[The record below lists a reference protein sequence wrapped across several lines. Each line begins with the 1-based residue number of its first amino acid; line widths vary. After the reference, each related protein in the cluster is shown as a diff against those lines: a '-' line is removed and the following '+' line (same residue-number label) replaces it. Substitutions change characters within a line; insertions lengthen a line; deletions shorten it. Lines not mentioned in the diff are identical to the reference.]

1 MEDRQKYI
9 RNFSI
14 IAHIDHGKSTL
25 ADRLIEMTG
34 VLSKREMESQILD
47 NMEIEKERGIT
58 IKSQSV
64 RMKYKAKDGQEYT
77 FNLIDTPG
85 HVDFNYEVSRSLAAC
100 DGAILVV
107 DASQGVE
114 AQTLANVYLAIDN
127 NLEIL
132 PVINKIDLPN
142 ARPEEVKQEI
152 EDIIGIP
159 AQDAPCVSAKSG
171 LNMEEVLERIVTDL
185 PAPKG
190 NENEKTK
197 CLIFDSYYDNYKGAV
212 AYVRVMNGKV
222 KVGDEITVTYQNMK
236 ITEKIIG
243 LVNTPDYV
251 YFVKDDTEIF
261 PTHKN
266 YGFIYL
272 SINELPQ
279 WMPQI
284 FNQIIVD
291 VDNIDKTQETKA
303 DLENNIKSAIAVTD
317 RESSVSYKGYNSEIE
332 EGTTYSGVFTFL
344 FLFIAVLSVTT
355 TMNRFVKKQRT
366 QIGTLKALGFKN
378 RKIINHYVGYGF
390 IISLAASLVGLLA
403 GRFIL
408 GGFFLNMEMS
418 YFEVPVYNTVLIP
431 VVYILA
437 IAVVVLITL
446 VTYLSCRSI
455 LKESAVN
462 ALRLEIPKVKNTKFD
477 LTTKGI
483 FKKASISTRW
493 NLRDVGRNKGRS
505 LMAIVGIIGCTMLM
519 LCAFGMMDTMKSYL
533 SWEFDKISNFEYK
546 LSLSNNYTNE
556 QFTSIIEKYGNQTS
570 ESFGIEIKNGDKK
583 ETNTLT
589 VNDAPDKLKYTNHS
603 KEYIDLKDDGIY
615 ITEKLSEKYDLKVG
629 DEITWH
635 IFGDDNW
642 YTCKITGL
650 NRDPQNQQLNMT
662 RKYFESLG
670 FTYRADVLYT
680 DDDLSNTKT
689 IDGVDTIQSIANLK
703 QGMES
708 MLETVQMMIVLL
720 IVVSAIL
727 GFVIIYNL
735 GILSFTEKQY
745 QFATLKVLGFKDKQ
759 IKNIFVKQNLW
770 LTVVGIVFGLPFG
783 FLMLDYIFKSALGD
797 NYDFNAYIS
806 LVSYLYATLG
816 SLGVSVVVNKVLSRK
831 VKSIDMVSSLKG
843 NE

>member
-1 MEDRQKYI
+1 MKKLSKKRLRDIRQNKMQFFNIFIMVFLGVFVFAGIHAYMDGMEKSADKYYENNNFQDI
-9 RNFSI
+9 WLSGENFSNEDLEKVKNTENVKD
-14 IAHIDHGKSTL
+14 AE
-25 ADRLIEMTG
+25 RL
-34 VLSKREMESQILD
+34 L
-47 NMEIEKERGIT
+47 T
-58 IKSQSV
+58 IKTELEN
-64 RMKYKAKDGQEYT
+64 KDGVTLETNFIETNNISKMY
-77 FNLIDTPG
+77 
-85 HVDFNYEVSRSLAAC
+85 
-100 DGAILVV
+100 VV
-107 DASQGVE
+107 EGEEFSKDKKGVW
-114 AQTLANVYLAIDN
+114 
-127 NLEIL
+127 
-132 PVINKIDLPN
+132 
-142 ARPEEVKQEI
+142 
-152 EDIIGIP
+152 
-159 AQDAPCVSAKSG
+159 
-171 LNMEEVLERIVTDL
+171 
-185 PAPKG
+185 
-190 NENEKTK
+190 
-197 CLIFDSYYDNYKGAV
+197 FDSYLAKNLDL
-212 AYVRVMNGKV
+212 

-291 VDNIDKTQETKA
+291 VDNIDKTQKTKA

-455 LKESAVN
+455 LKESAVD

-505 LMAIVGIIGCTMLM
+505 LMAIVGITGCTMLM

-603 KEYIDLKDDGIY
+603 KEYMDLKDDGIY

-642 YTCKITGL
+642 YTCKIAGL

-680 DDDLSNTKT
+680 DDDLSDTKT

-770 LTVVGIVFGLPFG
+770 LTVVGIVFGLPLG

-806 LVSYLYATLG
+806 LISYLYATLG
-816 SLGVSVVVNKVLSRK
+816 SLVVSVVVNKVLSRK

>member
-1 MEDRQKYI
+1 MKRLSKKRLRDIKQNKMQFFNIFIMVFLGVFVFAGIHAYMDGMEKSANKYYKDNNFQDI
-9 RNFSI
+9 WLSGENFSTE
-14 IAHIDHGKSTL
+14 DL
-25 ADRLIEMTG
+25 
-34 VLSKREMESQILD
+34 
-47 NMEIEKERGIT
+47 EKVKNTENVKDAERMLT
-58 IKSQSV
+58 IKTELEN
-64 RMKYKAKDGQEYT
+64 KDGVT
-77 FNLIDTPG
+77 LDTN
-85 HVDFNYEVSRSLAAC
+85 FIESNNISKMY
-100 DGAILVV
+100 VV
-107 DASQGVE
+107 DGEEFSKDKKGVW
-114 AQTLANVYLAIDN
+114 
-127 NLEIL
+127 
-132 PVINKIDLPN
+132 
-142 ARPEEVKQEI
+142 
-152 EDIIGIP
+152 
-159 AQDAPCVSAKSG
+159 
-171 LNMEEVLERIVTDL
+171 
-185 PAPKG
+185 
-190 NENEKTK
+190 
-197 CLIFDSYYDNYKGAV
+197 FDSYLAKNLDL
-212 AYVRVMNGKV
+212 

-236 ITEKIIG
+236 ITEKIAG
-243 LVNTPDYV
+243 LVNTPDHV

-266 YGFIYL
+266 YGYMYL

-279 WMPQI
+279 GMPQI

-291 VDNIDKTQETKA
+291 VDNTDKTQETKA
-303 DLENNIKSAIAVTD
+303 NLENNIKSAISVTD

-390 IISLAASLVGLLA
+390 IISLVASVVGLLS
-403 GRFIL
+403 GKYGL
-408 GGFFLNMEMS
+408 GTFFLNMEMS

-437 IAVVVLITL
+437 IAVVALITL

-455 LKESAVN
+455 LKESAVE
-462 ALRLEIPKVKNTKFD
+462 ALRIEIPKVKSTKFD

-546 LSLSNNYTNE
+546 LSLSNNNTDD
-556 QFTSIIEKYGNQTS
+556 QFTNITEKYGNETS
-570 ESFGIEIKNGDKK
+570 ESFGIEIKNVDKK

-589 VNDAPDKLKYTNHS
+589 VNDAPNKLKYTNHN
-603 KEYIDLKDDGIY
+603 KEYMDLKDDGIY
-615 ITEKLSEKYDLKVG
+615 ITEKLSEKYGLKVG

-642 YTCKITGL
+642 YTCKIAGL

-662 RKYFESLG
+662 RKYYESLG
-670 FTYRADVLYT
+670 LTYKADTVYT
-680 DDDLSNTKT
+680 DENLINTKT
-689 IDGVDTIQSIANLK
+689 IDGVDTIQSIATLK

-708 MLETVQMMIVLL
+708 MLETTETMVVLL

-770 LTVVGIVFGLPFG
+770 LTVAGIVIGLPLG
-783 FLMLDYIFKSALGD
+783 FWMLDYIFKSALGE
-797 NYDFNAYIS
+797 NYDFNAYIKP
-806 LVSYLYATLG
+806 VSYLYAVVG
-816 SLGVSVVVNKVLSRK
+816 SLVVSIIVNKVLSRK
-831 VKSIDMVSSLKG
+831 VKRIDMVTSLKG

>member
-1 MEDRQKYI
+1 MKRLSKKRLRDIKQNKMQFFNIFIMVFLGVFVFAGIHAYMDGMEKSADKYYKDNNFQDI
-9 RNFSI
+9 WLSGENFSNDDLEKVKNTENVKD
-14 IAHIDHGKSTL
+14 AE
-25 ADRLIEMTG
+25 R
-34 VLSKREMESQILD
+34 IL
-47 NMEIEKERGIT
+47 T
-58 IKSQSV
+58 IKTELENKNDV
-64 RMKYKAKDGQEYT
+64 T
-77 FNLIDTPG
+77 LDTN
-85 HVDFNYEVSRSLAAC
+85 FIESNNISKMY
-100 DGAILVV
+100 VV
-107 DASQGVE
+107 DGEEFSKDKKGVW
-114 AQTLANVYLAIDN
+114 
-127 NLEIL
+127 
-132 PVINKIDLPN
+132 
-142 ARPEEVKQEI
+142 
-152 EDIIGIP
+152 
-159 AQDAPCVSAKSG
+159 
-171 LNMEEVLERIVTDL
+171 
-185 PAPKG
+185 
-190 NENEKTK
+190 
-197 CLIFDSYYDNYKGAV
+197 FDSYLAKNLDL
-212 AYVRVMNGKV
+212 
-222 KVGDEITVTYQNMK
+222 KVGDEITFTYQNMK
-236 ITEKIIG
+236 MTEKILG
-243 LVNTPDYV
+243 LVNTPDHV

-266 YGFIYL
+266 YGYMYL

-279 WMPQI
+279 GMAQI

-291 VDNIDKTQETKA
+291 VDNTDKTQETKA
-303 DLENNIKSAIAVTD
+303 NLENNIKSAIAVTD

-390 IISLAASLVGLLA
+390 IISLVASVVGLLV
-403 GRFIL
+403 GKYGL
-408 GGFFLNMEMS
+408 GTFFLNMEMS

-437 IAVVVLITL
+437 IAVVALITL

-455 LKESAVN
+455 LKESAVE
-462 ALRLEIPKVKNTKFD
+462 ALRLEVPKVKSTKFD

-505 LMAIVGIIGCTMLM
+505 LMAIVGITGCTMLM

-546 LSLSNNYTNE
+546 LSLSNNYTDD
-556 QFTSIIEKYGNQTS
+556 QFTNITEKYGNETS
-570 ESFGIEIKNGDKK
+570 ESFGIEIKNVDKK

-589 VNDAPDKLKYTNHS
+589 VNDAPNKLKYTNHN
-603 KEYIDLKDDGIY
+603 KEYMDLKDDGIY
-615 ITEKLSEKYDLKVG
+615 ITEKLSEKYGLKVG

-642 YTCKITGL
+642 YTCKIAGL

-662 RKYFESLG
+662 RKYYESLG
-670 FTYRADVLYT
+670 LTYKADTVYT
-680 DDDLSNTKT
+680 DENLINTKT
-689 IDGVDTIQSIANLK
+689 IDGVDTIQSIATLK

-708 MLETVQMMIVLL
+708 MLETTETMVVLL

-770 LTVVGIVFGLPFG
+770 LTVAGIVIGLPLG
-783 FLMLDYIFKSALGD
+783 FWMLDYIFKSALGE
-797 NYDFNAYIS
+797 NYDFNAYIN
-806 LVSYLYATLG
+806 LVSYLYATVG
-816 SLGVSVVVNKVLSRK
+816 SLVVSVVVNKVLSRK
-831 VKSIDMVSSLKG
+831 VKKIDMVSSLKG

>member
-1 MEDRQKYI
+1 MKKLNKKRLRDIRQNKMQFFNIFIMVFLGVFVFAGIHAYMDGMDKSADKYYKDNNFQDI
-9 RNFSI
+9 WLSGENFSNEDLEKVKNTENVKDAERLLTI
-14 IAHIDHGKSTL
+14 NTELENKEDVTL
-25 ADRLIEMTG
+25 ETNFIETNNISKMYVVEGEEFSKDKKG
-34 VLSKREMESQILD
+34 VW
-47 NMEIEKERGIT
+47 
-58 IKSQSV
+58 
-64 RMKYKAKDGQEYT
+64 
-77 FNLIDTPG
+77 
-85 HVDFNYEVSRSLAAC
+85 
-100 DGAILVV
+100 
-107 DASQGVE
+107 
-114 AQTLANVYLAIDN
+114 
-127 NLEIL
+127 
-132 PVINKIDLPN
+132 
-142 ARPEEVKQEI
+142 
-152 EDIIGIP
+152 
-159 AQDAPCVSAKSG
+159 
-171 LNMEEVLERIVTDL
+171 
-185 PAPKG
+185 
-190 NENEKTK
+190 
-197 CLIFDSYYDNYKGAV
+197 FDSYLAKNLDL
-212 AYVRVMNGKV
+212 

-236 ITEKIIG
+236 ITEKILG
-243 LVNTPDYV
+243 LVNTPDHV

-266 YGFIYL
+266 YGFMYL
-272 SINELPQ
+272 SINELPEG
-279 WMPQI
+279 MPQI
-284 FNQIIVD
+284 FNQVIID
-291 VDNIDKTQETKA
+291 IDNTDKLQETKA
-303 DLENNIKSAIAVTD
+303 DLENSIKSAIAVTD
-317 RESSVSYKGYNSEIE
+317 REASTSYQGYNSEIE
-332 EGTTYSGVFTFL
+332 EGTTYSSVFTFL

-390 IISLAASLVGLLA
+390 IVSLVASIVGLLV
-403 GRFIL
+403 GRYAL
-408 GGFFLNMEMS
+408 GTFFLNMEMS
-418 YFEVPVYNTVLIP
+418 YFEIPVYNTVLIP

-455 LKESAVN
+455 LKESAVE

-493 NLRDVGRNKGRS
+493 NFRDVGRNKGRS
-505 LMAIVGIIGCTMLM
+505 IMAIVGITGCTMLM

-546 LSLSNNYTNE
+546 LSLSNNYTDE
-556 QFTSIIEKYGNQTS
+556 QFDNITQKYGKETS
-570 ESFGIEIKNGDKK
+570 KTFGIEIKNKDKK

-589 VNDAPDKLKYTNHS
+589 VNDAPNKLKYTNHN
-603 KEYIDLKDDGIY
+603 KEYMDLKDDGIY
-615 ITEKLSEKYDLKVG
+615 ITEKLSEKYGLQVG

-642 YTCKITGL
+642 YTCKIIGL
-650 NRDPQNQQLNMT
+650 NRDPQNQQLNMS

-670 FTYRADVLYT
+670 LTYRADVVYT
-680 DDDLSNTKT
+680 DEDLSNTKT
-689 IDGVDTIQSIANLK
+689 IDGVDTIQSLTTLK

-708 MLETVQMMIVLL
+708 MLETVQTMIVLL

-770 LTVVGIVFGLPFG
+770 LTIVGIILGLPLG
-783 FLMLDYIFKSALGD
+783 FCMLDYIFKSALGD
-797 NYDFNAYIS
+797 NYDFNAYIKPT
-806 LVSYLYATLG
+806 SYLYAVVG
-816 SLGVSVVVNKVLSRK
+816 SLIVSIIVNKVLSRK
-831 VKSIDMVSSLKG
+831 VKKIDMVTSLKG

>member
-1 MEDRQKYI
+1 MKKLSKKRLRDIRQNKMQFFNIFIMVFLGVFVFAGIHAYMDGMEKSADNYYKNNNFQDI
-9 RNFSI
+9 WLLGENFSNE
-14 IAHIDHGKSTL
+14 DL
-25 ADRLIEMTG
+25 
-34 VLSKREMESQILD
+34 
-47 NMEIEKERGIT
+47 EKVKNTKNVKDAERMLTIT
-58 IKSQSV
+58 TELEN
-64 RMKYKAKDGQEYT
+64 KDGVT
-77 FNLIDTPG
+77 LDTN
-85 HVDFNYEVSRSLAAC
+85 FIESNNISKMY
-100 DGAILVV
+100 VV
-107 DASQGVE
+107 DGEEFSKDKKGVW
-114 AQTLANVYLAIDN
+114 
-127 NLEIL
+127 
-132 PVINKIDLPN
+132 
-142 ARPEEVKQEI
+142 
-152 EDIIGIP
+152 
-159 AQDAPCVSAKSG
+159 
-171 LNMEEVLERIVTDL
+171 
-185 PAPKG
+185 
-190 NENEKTK
+190 
-197 CLIFDSYYDNYKGAV
+197 FDSYLAKNLDL
-212 AYVRVMNGKV
+212 

-236 ITEKIIG
+236 ITEKIAG
-243 LVNTPDYV
+243 LVNTPDHV

-266 YGFIYL
+266 YGYMYL

-279 WMPQI
+279 GMPQI

-291 VDNIDKTQETKA
+291 VDNTDKTQETKA
-303 DLENNIKSAIAVTD
+303 NLENNIKSAISVTD

-390 IISLAASLVGLLA
+390 IISLVASVVGLLS
-403 GRFIL
+403 GKYGL
-408 GGFFLNMEMS
+408 GTFFLNMEMS

-437 IAVVVLITL
+437 IAVVALITL

-455 LKESAVN
+455 LKESAVE
-462 ALRLEIPKVKNTKFD
+462 ALRIEIPKVKSTKFD

-505 LMAIVGIIGCTMLM
+505 LLAIVGITGCTMLM

-546 LSLSNNYTNE
+546 LSLSNNYTDD
-556 QFTSIIEKYGNQTS
+556 QFINITEKYGNETS
-570 ESFGIEIKNGDKK
+570 ESFGIEIKNVDKK

-589 VNDAPDKLKYTNHS
+589 ANDAPNKLKYTNHN
-603 KEYIDLKDDGIY
+603 KEYMDLKDDGIY
-615 ITEKLSEKYDLKVG
+615 ITEKLSEKYGLKVG

-642 YTCKITGL
+642 YTCKIAGL

-662 RKYFESLG
+662 RKYYESLG
-670 FTYRADVLYT
+670 LTYKADTVYT
-680 DDDLSNTKT
+680 DENLINTKT
-689 IDGVDTIQSIANLK
+689 IDGVDTIQSIATLK

-708 MLETVQMMIVLL
+708 MLETTETMVVLL

-770 LTVVGIVFGLPFG
+770 LTVVGIIFGLPLG

-797 NYDFNAYIS
+797 NYDFPACIN
-806 LVSYLYATLG
+806 LVSYLYATVG
-816 SLGVSVVVNKVLSRK
+816 SLVVSVVVNKVLSRK
-831 VKSIDMVSSLKG
+831 VKKIDMVSSLKG

>member
-1 MEDRQKYI
+1 MKKLSKKRLRDIRQNKMQFFNIFIMVFLGVFVFAGIHAYMDGMDKSADKYYKDNNFQDI
-9 RNFSI
+9 WLSGENFSNEDLEKVKNTENVKDAERLLTI
-14 IAHIDHGKSTL
+14 NTELENKEDVTL
-25 ADRLIEMTG
+25 ETNFIESNNISKMYVVEGEEFSKDKKG
-34 VLSKREMESQILD
+34 VW
-47 NMEIEKERGIT
+47 
-58 IKSQSV
+58 
-64 RMKYKAKDGQEYT
+64 
-77 FNLIDTPG
+77 
-85 HVDFNYEVSRSLAAC
+85 
-100 DGAILVV
+100 
-107 DASQGVE
+107 
-114 AQTLANVYLAIDN
+114 
-127 NLEIL
+127 
-132 PVINKIDLPN
+132 
-142 ARPEEVKQEI
+142 
-152 EDIIGIP
+152 
-159 AQDAPCVSAKSG
+159 
-171 LNMEEVLERIVTDL
+171 
-185 PAPKG
+185 
-190 NENEKTK
+190 
-197 CLIFDSYYDNYKGAV
+197 FDSYLAKNLDL
-212 AYVRVMNGKV
+212 

-236 ITEKIIG
+236 ITEKILG
-243 LVNTPDYV
+243 LVNTPDHV

-266 YGFIYL
+266 YGFMYL
-272 SINELPQ
+272 SINELPEG
-279 WMPQI
+279 MPQI
-284 FNQIIVD
+284 FNQVIID
-291 VDNIDKTQETKA
+291 IDNTDKLQETKA

-317 RESSVSYKGYNSEIE
+317 RKASASYQGYNSEIE
-332 EGTTYSGVFTFL
+332 EGTTYSSVFTFL

-390 IISLAASLVGLLA
+390 IISLVASIVGLLV
-403 GRFIL
+403 GRYAL
-408 GGFFLNMEMS
+408 GTFFLNMEMS
-418 YFEVPVYNTVLIP
+418 YFEIPVYNTVLIP

-455 LKESAVN
+455 LKESAAE

-505 LMAIVGIIGCTMLM
+505 IMAIVGITGCTMLM

-546 LSLSNNYTNE
+546 LSLSNNYTDE
-556 QFTSIIEKYGNQTS
+556 QFDNITQKYGKETSQT
-570 ESFGIEIKNGDKK
+570 FGIEIKNNDKK

-589 VNDAPDKLKYTNHS
+589 VNDAPNKLKYTNHN
-603 KEYIDLKDDGIY
+603 KEYMDLKDNGIY
-615 ITEKLSEKYDLKVG
+615 ITEKLSEKYGLQVG

-642 YTCKITGL
+642 YTCKIVGL
-650 NRDPQNQQLNMT
+650 NRDPQNQQLNMS

-670 FTYRADVLYT
+670 LTYRADVVYT
-680 DDDLSNTKT
+680 DEDLSNTKT
-689 IDGVDTIQSIANLK
+689 IDGVDTIQSLTTLK

-708 MLETVQMMIVLL
+708 MLETVQTMIVLL

-770 LTVVGIVFGLPFG
+770 LTIVGIILGLPLG
-783 FLMLDYIFKSALGD
+783 FWMLDYIFKSALGD
-797 NYDFNAYIS
+797 NYDFNAYIKPT
-806 LVSYLYATLG
+806 SYLYAVVG
-816 SLGVSVVVNKVLSRK
+816 SLIVSIIVNKVLSRK
-831 VKSIDMVSSLKG
+831 VKKIDMVTSLKG

>member
-1 MEDRQKYI
+1 MKKLSKKRLRDIKQNKMQFFNIFIMVFLGVFVFAGIHAYMDGMEESADKYYKDNNFQDI
-9 RNFSI
+9 WLSGENFSNDDLEKVKNTENVKD
-14 IAHIDHGKSTL
+14 AE
-25 ADRLIEMTG
+25 R
-34 VLSKREMESQILD
+34 IL
-47 NMEIEKERGIT
+47 T
-58 IKSQSV
+58 IKTELENKNDV
-64 RMKYKAKDGQEYT
+64 T
-77 FNLIDTPG
+77 LDTN
-85 HVDFNYEVSRSLAAC
+85 FIESNNISKMY
-100 DGAILVV
+100 VV
-107 DASQGVE
+107 DGEEFSKDKRGVW
-114 AQTLANVYLAIDN
+114 
-127 NLEIL
+127 
-132 PVINKIDLPN
+132 
-142 ARPEEVKQEI
+142 
-152 EDIIGIP
+152 
-159 AQDAPCVSAKSG
+159 
-171 LNMEEVLERIVTDL
+171 
-185 PAPKG
+185 
-190 NENEKTK
+190 
-197 CLIFDSYYDNYKGAV
+197 FDSYLAKNLDL
-212 AYVRVMNGKV
+212 
-222 KVGDEITVTYQNMK
+222 KVGDEITFTYQNMK
-236 ITEKIIG
+236 MTEKILG
-243 LVNTPDYV
+243 LVNTPDHV

-266 YGFIYL
+266 YGYMYL

-279 WMPQI
+279 GMPQI

-291 VDNIDKTQETKA
+291 VNKTDKTQETKA
-303 DLENNIKSAIAVTD
+303 NLENNIKSAIAVTD
-317 RESSVSYKGYNSEIE
+317 RESSVSYKGYNSEID

-390 IISLAASLVGLLA
+390 IISLVASVVGLLV
-403 GRFIL
+403 GKYGL
-408 GGFFLNMEMS
+408 GTFFLNMEMS

-437 IAVVVLITL
+437 ISVVALITL

-455 LKESAVN
+455 LKESAVE
-462 ALRLEIPKVKNTKFD
+462 ALRLEVPKVKSTKFD

-505 LMAIVGIIGCTMLM
+505 LMAIVGITGCTMLM

-546 LSLSNNYTNE
+546 LSLSNNYTDD
-556 QFTSIIEKYGNQTS
+556 QFTNITEKYGNETS
-570 ESFGIEIKNGDKK
+570 ESFGIEIKNVDKK

-589 VNDAPDKLKYTNHS
+589 VNDAPNKLKYTNHN
-603 KEYIDLKDDGIY
+603 KEYMNLKDDGIY
-615 ITEKLSEKYDLKVG
+615 ITEKLSEKYGLKVG

-635 IFGDDNW
+635 IFGDNNW
-642 YTCKITGL
+642 HSCKIVGL

-662 RKYFESLG
+662 KKYYETLG
-670 FTYRADVLYT
+670 LTYRADTVYT
-680 DDDLSNTKT
+680 DENLSNAKT
-689 IDGVDTIQSIANLK
+689 IDGVDTIQSIATLK

-708 MLETVQMMIVLL
+708 MLETTETMVVLL

-770 LTVVGIVFGLPFG
+770 LTVAGIVIGLPLG
-783 FLMLDYIFKSALGD
+783 FWMLDYIFKSALGE
-797 NYDFNAYIS
+797 NYDFNAYIKP
-806 LVSYLYATLG
+806 VSYLYAVVG
-816 SLGVSVVVNKVLSRK
+816 SLVVSIIVNKVLSRK
-831 VKSIDMVSSLKG
+831 VKRIDMVTSLKG

>member
-1 MEDRQKYI
+1 MKKLSKKRLRDIRQNKMQFFNIFIMVFLGVFVFAGIHAYMDGMEKSADNYYKSNNFQDI
-9 RNFSI
+9 WLSGENFSDEDLEKVKNTENVKD
-14 IAHIDHGKSTL
+14 AERMLTL
-25 ADRLIEMTG
+25 NTELE
-34 VLSKREMESQILD
+34 
-47 NMEIEKERGIT
+47 N
-58 IKSQSV
+58 
-64 RMKYKAKDGQEYT
+64 KDGVT
-77 FNLIDTPG
+77 LDTN
-85 HVDFNYEVSRSLAAC
+85 FIESNNISKMY
-100 DGAILVV
+100 VV
-107 DASQGVE
+107 DGEEFSKDKKGVW
-114 AQTLANVYLAIDN
+114 LDSYLAK
-127 NLEIL
+127 NL
-132 PVINKIDLPN
+132 DL
-142 ARPEEVKQEI
+142 
-152 EDIIGIP
+152 
-159 AQDAPCVSAKSG
+159 
-171 LNMEEVLERIVTDL
+171 
-185 PAPKG
+185 
-190 NENEKTK
+190 
-197 CLIFDSYYDNYKGAV
+197 
-212 AYVRVMNGKV
+212 
-222 KVGDEITVTYQNMK
+222 KVGDEITFTYQNMK
-236 ITEKIIG
+236 ITEKILG
-243 LVNTPDYV
+243 LVNTPDHV

-272 SINELPQ
+272 SINELPEE
-279 WMPQI
+279 MPEI

-291 VDNIDKTQETKA
+291 VDNTDKTQETKA
-303 DLENNIKSAIAVTD
+303 DLENNIKSAVAVTD

-390 IISLAASLVGLLA
+390 IISLAASVVGLLVGKYA
-403 GRFIL
+403 L

-437 IAVVVLITL
+437 IAVVALITL

-455 LKESAVN
+455 LKESAVD

-505 LMAIVGIIGCTMLM
+505 LMAIVGITGCTMLM

-546 LSLSNNYTNE
+546 LSLSNNYTDE
-556 QFTSIIEKYGNQTS
+556 QFTNITEKYGNQTS
-570 ESFGIEIKNGDKK
+570 KSYGIEIKNGDKK

-589 VNDAPDKLKYTNHS
+589 VNDAPDKLKYTNHN
-603 KEYIDLKDDGIY
+603 KEYIDLQDDGVY

-642 YTCKITGL
+642 YTCKIVGL

-670 FTYRADVLYT
+670 LTYKADVVYT
-680 DDDLSNTKT
+680 DEDLSDTKT
-689 IDGVDTIQSIANLK
+689 IDGVDTIQSIATLK

-770 LTVVGIVFGLPFG
+770 LTVVGIIFGLPLG

-797 NYDFNAYIS
+797 NYDFPACIN
-806 LVSYLYATLG
+806 LVSYLYATVG
-816 SLGVSVVVNKVLSRK
+816 SLVVSVVVNKVLSRK
-831 VKSIDMVSSLKG
+831 VKRIDMVSSLKG

>member
-1 MEDRQKYI
+1 MKKLSKKRLRDIKQNKMQFFNIFIMVFLGVFVFAGIHAYMDGMEESADKYYKDNNFQDI
-9 RNFSI
+9 WLSGENFSNDDLEKVKNTENVKD
-14 IAHIDHGKSTL
+14 AE
-25 ADRLIEMTG
+25 R
-34 VLSKREMESQILD
+34 IL
-47 NMEIEKERGIT
+47 T
-58 IKSQSV
+58 IKTELENKNDV
-64 RMKYKAKDGQEYT
+64 T
-77 FNLIDTPG
+77 LDTN
-85 HVDFNYEVSRSLAAC
+85 FIESNNISKMY
-100 DGAILVV
+100 VV
-107 DASQGVE
+107 DGEEFSKDKKGVW
-114 AQTLANVYLAIDN
+114 
-127 NLEIL
+127 
-132 PVINKIDLPN
+132 
-142 ARPEEVKQEI
+142 
-152 EDIIGIP
+152 
-159 AQDAPCVSAKSG
+159 
-171 LNMEEVLERIVTDL
+171 
-185 PAPKG
+185 
-190 NENEKTK
+190 
-197 CLIFDSYYDNYKGAV
+197 FDSYLAKNLDL
-212 AYVRVMNGKV
+212 
-222 KVGDEITVTYQNMK
+222 KVGDEITFTYQNMK
-236 ITEKIIG
+236 MTEKILG
-243 LVNTPDYV
+243 LVNTPDHV

-266 YGFIYL
+266 YGYMYL

-279 WMPQI
+279 GMPQI

-291 VDNIDKTQETKA
+291 VNKTEKMQETKA
-303 DLENNIKSAIAVTD
+303 NLENNIKSAIAVTD

-390 IISLAASLVGLLA
+390 IISLIASLAGLFVGKYT
-403 GRFIL
+403 L
-408 GGFFLNMEMS
+408 GTFFLNTEMS

-431 VVYILA
+431 VVYVLA
-437 IAVVVLITL
+437 IAVVALITL

-455 LKESAVN
+455 LKESAVD

-505 LMAIVGIIGCTMLM
+505 LMAIVGITGCTMLM

-546 LSLSNNYTNE
+546 LSLSNNYTDD
-556 QFTSIIEKYGNQTS
+556 QFTNITEKYGNETS
-570 ESFGIEIKNGDKK
+570 ESFGIEIKNVDKK

-589 VNDAPDKLKYTNHS
+589 VNDAPNKLKYTNHN
-603 KEYIDLKDDGIY
+603 KEYMDLKDDGIY
-615 ITEKLSEKYDLKVG
+615 ITEKLSEKYGLKVG

-635 IFGDDNW
+635 IFGDNNW
-642 YTCKITGL
+642 HSCKIVGL

-662 RKYFESLG
+662 RKYYELLG
-670 FTYRADVLYT
+670 LTYKADTVYT
-680 DDDLSNTKT
+680 DENLINTKT
-689 IDGVDTIQSIANLK
+689 IDGVDTIQSIATLK

-708 MLETVQMMIVLL
+708 MLETTETMVVLL

-770 LTVVGIVFGLPFG
+770 LTVAGIVIGLPLG
-783 FLMLDYIFKSALGD
+783 FWMLDYIFKSALGE
-797 NYDFNAYIS
+797 NYDFNAYIKP
-806 LVSYLYATLG
+806 VSYLYAVVG
-816 SLGVSVVVNKVLSRK
+816 SLVVSIIVNKVLSRK
-831 VKSIDMVSSLKG
+831 VKRIDMVTSLKG

>member
-1 MEDRQKYI
+1 MKRLSKKRLRDIKQNKMQFFNIFIMVFLGVFVFAGIHAYMDGMEKSANKYYKDNNFQDI
-9 RNFSI
+9 WLSGENFSTE
-14 IAHIDHGKSTL
+14 DL
-25 ADRLIEMTG
+25 
-34 VLSKREMESQILD
+34 
-47 NMEIEKERGIT
+47 EKVKNTENVKDAERMLT
-58 IKSQSV
+58 IKTELEN
-64 RMKYKAKDGQEYT
+64 KDGVT
-77 FNLIDTPG
+77 LDTN
-85 HVDFNYEVSRSLAAC
+85 FIESNNISKMY
-100 DGAILVV
+100 VV
-107 DASQGVE
+107 DGEEFSKDKKGVW
-114 AQTLANVYLAIDN
+114 
-127 NLEIL
+127 
-132 PVINKIDLPN
+132 
-142 ARPEEVKQEI
+142 
-152 EDIIGIP
+152 
-159 AQDAPCVSAKSG
+159 
-171 LNMEEVLERIVTDL
+171 
-185 PAPKG
+185 
-190 NENEKTK
+190 
-197 CLIFDSYYDNYKGAV
+197 FDSYLAKNLDL
-212 AYVRVMNGKV
+212 

-236 ITEKIIG
+236 ITKKIAG
-243 LVNTPDYV
+243 LVNTPDHV

-266 YGFIYL
+266 YGYMYL

-279 WMPQI
+279 GMPQI

-291 VDNIDKTQETKA
+291 VDNTDKTQETKA
-303 DLENNIKSAIAVTD
+303 NLENNIKSAIAVTD

-390 IISLAASLVGLLA
+390 IISLVASVVGLLA
-403 GRFIL
+403 GKYGL
-408 GGFFLNMEMS
+408 GTFFLNMEMS

-437 IAVVVLITL
+437 IAVVALITL

-455 LKESAVN
+455 LKESAVE
-462 ALRLEIPKVKNTKFD
+462 ALRIEIPKVKSTKFD

-505 LMAIVGIIGCTMLM
+505 LMAIVGITGCTMLM

-546 LSLSNNYTNE
+546 LSLSNNYTDD
-556 QFTSIIEKYGNQTS
+556 QFTNITEKYGNETS
-570 ESFGIEIKNGDKK
+570 ESFGIEIKNVDKK

-589 VNDAPDKLKYTNHS
+589 VNDAPNKLKYTNHN
-603 KEYIDLKDDGIY
+603 KEYMDLKDDGIY
-615 ITEKLSEKYDLKVG
+615 ITEKLSEKYGLKVG

-642 YTCKITGL
+642 YTCKIAGL

-662 RKYFESLG
+662 RKYYESLG
-670 FTYRADVLYT
+670 LTYKADTVYT
-680 DDDLSNTKT
+680 DENLINTKT
-689 IDGVDTIQSIANLK
+689 IDGVDTIQSIATLK

-708 MLETVQMMIVLL
+708 MLETTETMVVLL

-770 LTVVGIVFGLPFG
+770 LTVAGIVIGLPLG
-783 FLMLDYIFKSALGD
+783 FWMLDYIFKSALGE
-797 NYDFNAYIS
+797 NYDFNAYIN
-806 LVSYLYATLG
+806 LVSYLYATVG
-816 SLGVSVVVNKVLSRK
+816 SLVVSVVVNKVLSRK
-831 VKSIDMVSSLKG
+831 VKRIDMVTSLKG

>member
-1 MEDRQKYI
+1 MKKLSKKRLRDIRQNKMQFFNIFIMVFLGVFVFAGIHAYMDGMDKSADKYYKDNNFQDI
-9 RNFSI
+9 WLSGENFSNEDLEKVKNTENVKDAERLLTI
-14 IAHIDHGKSTL
+14 NTELENKEDGTL
-25 ADRLIEMTG
+25 ETNFIESNNISKMYVVEGEEFSKDKKG
-34 VLSKREMESQILD
+34 VW
-47 NMEIEKERGIT
+47 
-58 IKSQSV
+58 
-64 RMKYKAKDGQEYT
+64 
-77 FNLIDTPG
+77 
-85 HVDFNYEVSRSLAAC
+85 
-100 DGAILVV
+100 
-107 DASQGVE
+107 
-114 AQTLANVYLAIDN
+114 
-127 NLEIL
+127 
-132 PVINKIDLPN
+132 
-142 ARPEEVKQEI
+142 
-152 EDIIGIP
+152 
-159 AQDAPCVSAKSG
+159 
-171 LNMEEVLERIVTDL
+171 
-185 PAPKG
+185 
-190 NENEKTK
+190 
-197 CLIFDSYYDNYKGAV
+197 FDSYLAKNLDL
-212 AYVRVMNGKV
+212 

-236 ITEKIIG
+236 ITEKILG
-243 LVNTPDYV
+243 LVNTPDHV

-266 YGFIYL
+266 YGFMYL
-272 SINELPQ
+272 SINELPEG
-279 WMPQI
+279 MPQI
-284 FNQIIVD
+284 FNQVIID
-291 VDNIDKTQETKA
+291 IDNTDKLQETKA
-303 DLENNIKSAIAVTD
+303 DLENSIKSAIAVTD
-317 RESSVSYKGYNSEIE
+317 REASTSYQGYNSEIE
-332 EGTTYSGVFTFL
+332 EGTTYSSVFTFL

-390 IISLAASLVGLLA
+390 IVSLVASIVGLLV
-403 GRFIL
+403 GRYAL
-408 GGFFLNMEMS
+408 GTFFLNMEMS
-418 YFEVPVYNTVLIP
+418 YFEIPVYNTVLIP

-455 LKESAVN
+455 LKESAVE

-493 NLRDVGRNKGRS
+493 NLRDVERNKGRS
-505 LMAIVGIIGCTMLM
+505 IMAIVGITGCTMLM

-546 LSLSNNYTNE
+546 LSLSNNYTDE
-556 QFTSIIEKYGNQTS
+556 QFDNITQKYGKETSQTL
-570 ESFGIEIKNGDKK
+570 GIEIKNKDKK

-589 VNDAPDKLKYTNHS
+589 VNDAPNKLKYTNHN

-615 ITEKLSEKYDLKVG
+615 ITEKLSEKYGLQVG

-642 YTCKITGL
+642 YTCKIIRL
-650 NRDPQNQQLNMT
+650 NRDPQNQQLNMS

-670 FTYRADVLYT
+670 LTYRADVVYT
-680 DDDLSNTKT
+680 DEDLSNTKT
-689 IDGVDTIQSIANLK
+689 IDGVDTIQSLTTLK

-708 MLETVQMMIVLL
+708 MLETVQTMIVLL

-770 LTVVGIVFGLPFG
+770 LTIVGIILGLPLG
-783 FLMLDYIFKSALGD
+783 FYMLDYIFKSALGD
-797 NYDFNAYIS
+797 NYDFNAYIKPT
-806 LVSYLYATLG
+806 SYLYAVVG
-816 SLGVSVVVNKVLSRK
+816 SLIVSIIVNKVLSRK
-831 VKSIDMVSSLKG
+831 VRKIDMVTSLKG

>member
-1 MEDRQKYI
+1 MKRLSKKRLRDIKQNKMQFFNIFIMVFLGVFVFAGIHAYMDGMEKSANKYYKDNNFQDI
-9 RNFSI
+9 WLSGENFSTE
-14 IAHIDHGKSTL
+14 DL
-25 ADRLIEMTG
+25 
-34 VLSKREMESQILD
+34 
-47 NMEIEKERGIT
+47 EKVKNTENVKDAERMLT
-58 IKSQSV
+58 IKTELEN
-64 RMKYKAKDGQEYT
+64 KDGVT
-77 FNLIDTPG
+77 LDTN
-85 HVDFNYEVSRSLAAC
+85 FIESNNISKMY
-100 DGAILVV
+100 VV
-107 DASQGVE
+107 DGEEFSKDKKGVW
-114 AQTLANVYLAIDN
+114 
-127 NLEIL
+127 
-132 PVINKIDLPN
+132 
-142 ARPEEVKQEI
+142 
-152 EDIIGIP
+152 
-159 AQDAPCVSAKSG
+159 
-171 LNMEEVLERIVTDL
+171 
-185 PAPKG
+185 
-190 NENEKTK
+190 
-197 CLIFDSYYDNYKGAV
+197 FDSYLAKNLDL
-212 AYVRVMNGKV
+212 

-236 ITEKIIG
+236 ITKKIAG
-243 LVNTPDYV
+243 LVNTPDHV

-266 YGFIYL
+266 YGYMYL

-279 WMPQI
+279 GMPQI

-291 VDNIDKTQETKA
+291 VDNTDKTQETKA
-303 DLENNIKSAIAVTD
+303 NLENNIKSAIAVTD
-317 RESSVSYKGYNSEIE
+317 RESCVSYKGYNSEIE

-390 IISLAASLVGLLA
+390 IISLVASVVGLLA
-403 GRFIL
+403 GKYGL
-408 GGFFLNMEMS
+408 GTFFLNMEMS

-437 IAVVVLITL
+437 IAVVALITL

-455 LKESAVN
+455 LKESAVE
-462 ALRLEIPKVKNTKFD
+462 ALRIEIPKVKSTKFD

-505 LMAIVGIIGCTMLM
+505 LMAIVGITGCTMLM

-546 LSLSNNYTNE
+546 LSLSNNYTDD
-556 QFTSIIEKYGNQTS
+556 QFTNITEKYGNETS
-570 ESFGIEIKNGDKK
+570 ESFGIEIKNVDKK

-589 VNDAPDKLKYTNHS
+589 VNDAPNKLKYTNHN
-603 KEYIDLKDDGIY
+603 KEYMDLKDDGIY
-615 ITEKLSEKYDLKVG
+615 ITEKLSEKYGLKVG

-642 YTCKITGL
+642 YTCKIAGL

-662 RKYFESLG
+662 RKYYESLG
-670 FTYRADVLYT
+670 LTYKADTVYT
-680 DDDLSNTKT
+680 DENLINTKT
-689 IDGVDTIQSIANLK
+689 IDGVDTIQSIATLK

-708 MLETVQMMIVLL
+708 MLETTETMVVLL

-770 LTVVGIVFGLPFG
+770 LTVAGIVIGLPLG
-783 FLMLDYIFKSALGD
+783 FWMLDYIFKSALGE
-797 NYDFNAYIS
+797 NYDFNAYIN
-806 LVSYLYATLG
+806 LVSYLYATVG
-816 SLGVSVVVNKVLSRK
+816 SLVVSVVVNKVLSRK
-831 VKSIDMVSSLKG
+831 VKRIDMVTSLKG

>member
-1 MEDRQKYI
+1 MKKLSKKRLRDIKQNKMQFFNIFIMVFLGVFVFAGIHAYMDGMEESADKYYKDNNFQDI
-9 RNFSI
+9 WLSGENFSN
-14 IAHIDHGKSTL
+14 DDLEK
-25 ADRLIEMTG
+25 
-34 VLSKREMESQILD
+34 VK
-47 NMEIEKERGIT
+47 NMENVKDAERILT
-58 IKSQSV
+58 IKTELENKNDV
-64 RMKYKAKDGQEYT
+64 T
-77 FNLIDTPG
+77 LDTN
-85 HVDFNYEVSRSLAAC
+85 FIESNNISKMY
-100 DGAILVV
+100 VV
-107 DASQGVE
+107 DGEEFSKDKKGVW
-114 AQTLANVYLAIDN
+114 
-127 NLEIL
+127 
-132 PVINKIDLPN
+132 
-142 ARPEEVKQEI
+142 
-152 EDIIGIP
+152 
-159 AQDAPCVSAKSG
+159 
-171 LNMEEVLERIVTDL
+171 
-185 PAPKG
+185 
-190 NENEKTK
+190 
-197 CLIFDSYYDNYKGAV
+197 FDSYLAKNLDL
-212 AYVRVMNGKV
+212 
-222 KVGDEITVTYQNMK
+222 KVGDEITFTYQNMK
-236 ITEKIIG
+236 MTEKILG
-243 LVNTPDYV
+243 LVNTPDHV

-266 YGFIYL
+266 YGYMYL

-279 WMPQI
+279 GMLQI

-291 VDNIDKTQETKA
+291 VNKTDKMQETKA
-303 DLENNIKSAIAVTD
+303 NLENNIKSAIAVTD

-390 IISLAASLVGLLA
+390 IISLVASVVGLLA
-403 GRFIL
+403 GKYGL
-408 GGFFLNMEMS
+408 GTFFLNMEMS

-437 IAVVVLITL
+437 ITVVALITL
-446 VTYLSCRSI
+446 VTYLSCRNI
-455 LKESAVN
+455 LKESAVE
-462 ALRLEIPKVKNTKFD
+462 ALRIEIPKVKSTKFD

-546 LSLSNNYTNE
+546 LSLSNNYTDD
-556 QFTSIIEKYGNQTS
+556 QFTNITEKYGNETS
-570 ESFGIEIKNGDKK
+570 ESFGIEIKNVDKK

-589 VNDAPDKLKYTNHS
+589 VNDAPNKLKYTNHN
-603 KEYIDLKDDGIY
+603 KEYMDLKDDGIY
-615 ITEKLSEKYDLKVG
+615 ITEKLSEKYGLKVG

-642 YTCKITGL
+642 YTCKIAGL

-662 RKYFESLG
+662 RKYYESLG
-670 FTYRADVLYT
+670 LTYKADTVYT
-680 DDDLSNTKT
+680 DENLINTKT
-689 IDGVDTIQSIANLK
+689 IDGVDTIQSIATLK

-708 MLETVQMMIVLL
+708 MLETTETMVVLL

-770 LTVVGIVFGLPFG
+770 LTVAGIVIGLPLG
-783 FLMLDYIFKSALGD
+783 FWMLDYIFKSALGE
-797 NYDFNAYIS
+797 NYDFNAYIKP
-806 LVSYLYATLG
+806 VSYLYAVVG
-816 SLGVSVVVNKVLSRK
+816 SLVVSIIVNKVLLRK
-831 VKSIDMVSSLKG
+831 VKRIDMVTSLKG

>member
-1 MEDRQKYI
+1 MKKLSKKRLRDIRQNKMQFFNIFIMVFLGVFVFAGIHAYMDGMDKSADKYYKDNNFQDI
-9 RNFSI
+9 WLSGENFSNEDLEKVKNTENVKDAERLLTI
-14 IAHIDHGKSTL
+14 NTELENKEDVTL
-25 ADRLIEMTG
+25 ETNFIETNNISKMYVVEGEEFSKDKKG
-34 VLSKREMESQILD
+34 VW
-47 NMEIEKERGIT
+47 
-58 IKSQSV
+58 
-64 RMKYKAKDGQEYT
+64 
-77 FNLIDTPG
+77 
-85 HVDFNYEVSRSLAAC
+85 
-100 DGAILVV
+100 
-107 DASQGVE
+107 
-114 AQTLANVYLAIDN
+114 
-127 NLEIL
+127 
-132 PVINKIDLPN
+132 
-142 ARPEEVKQEI
+142 
-152 EDIIGIP
+152 
-159 AQDAPCVSAKSG
+159 
-171 LNMEEVLERIVTDL
+171 
-185 PAPKG
+185 
-190 NENEKTK
+190 
-197 CLIFDSYYDNYKGAV
+197 FDSYLAKNLDL
-212 AYVRVMNGKV
+212 

-236 ITEKIIG
+236 ITEKILG
-243 LVNTPDYV
+243 LVNTPDHV

-266 YGFIYL
+266 YGFMYL
-272 SINELPQ
+272 SINEIPEG
-279 WMPQI
+279 MPQI
-284 FNQIIVD
+284 FNQVIID
-291 VDNIDKTQETKA
+291 IDNTDKLQETKA

-317 RESSVSYKGYNSEIE
+317 REASVSYQGYNSEIE
-332 EGTTYSGVFTFL
+332 EGTTYSSVFTFL

-390 IISLAASLVGLLA
+390 IVSLVASIVGILV
-403 GRFIL
+403 GRYAL
-408 GGFFLNMEMS
+408 GTFFLNMEMS
-418 YFEVPVYNTVLIP
+418 YFEIPVYNTVLIP
-431 VVYILA
+431 IVYILA

-455 LKESAVN
+455 LKESAVE

-505 LMAIVGIIGCTMLM
+505 IMAIVGITGCTMLM

-546 LSLSNNYTNE
+546 LSLSNNYTDE
-556 QFTSIIEKYGNQTS
+556 QFDNITQKYGKETSQT
-570 ESFGIEIKNGDKK
+570 FGIEIKNNDKK

-589 VNDAPDKLKYTNHS
+589 VNDAPNKLKYTNHN
-603 KEYIDLKDDGIY
+603 KEYMDLKDDGIY
-615 ITEKLSEKYDLKVG
+615 ITEKLSEKYGLQVG

-642 YTCKITGL
+642 YTCKIIGL
-650 NRDPQNQQLNMT
+650 NRDPQNQQLNMS

-670 FTYRADVLYT
+670 LTYRADVVYT
-680 DDDLSNTKT
+680 DEDLSNTKT
-689 IDGVDTIQSIANLK
+689 IDGVDTIQSLTTLK

-708 MLETVQMMIVLL
+708 MLETVQTMIVLL

-770 LTVVGIVFGLPFG
+770 LTIVGIILGLPLG
-783 FLMLDYIFKSALGD
+783 FWMLDYIFKSALGD
-797 NYDFNAYIS
+797 NYDFNAYIKPT
-806 LVSYLYATLG
+806 SYLYAVVG
-816 SLGVSVVVNKVLSRK
+816 SLIVSIIVNKVLSRK
-831 VKSIDMVSSLKG
+831 VKKIDMVTSLKG

>member
-1 MEDRQKYI
+1 MKRLSKKRLRDIKQNKMQFFNIFIMVFLGVFVFAGIHAYMDGMEKSADKYYKDNNFQDI
-9 RNFSI
+9 WLSGENFSTE
-14 IAHIDHGKSTL
+14 DL
-25 ADRLIEMTG
+25 
-34 VLSKREMESQILD
+34 
-47 NMEIEKERGIT
+47 EKVKNTENVKDAERMLT
-58 IKSQSV
+58 IKTELEN
-64 RMKYKAKDGQEYT
+64 KDGVT
-77 FNLIDTPG
+77 LDTN
-85 HVDFNYEVSRSLAAC
+85 FIESNNISKMY
-100 DGAILVV
+100 VV
-107 DASQGVE
+107 DGEEFSKDKKGVW
-114 AQTLANVYLAIDN
+114 
-127 NLEIL
+127 
-132 PVINKIDLPN
+132 
-142 ARPEEVKQEI
+142 
-152 EDIIGIP
+152 
-159 AQDAPCVSAKSG
+159 
-171 LNMEEVLERIVTDL
+171 
-185 PAPKG
+185 
-190 NENEKTK
+190 
-197 CLIFDSYYDNYKGAV
+197 FDSYLAKNLDL
-212 AYVRVMNGKV
+212 

-236 ITEKIIG
+236 ITEKIVG
-243 LVNTPDYV
+243 LVNTPDHV

-266 YGFIYL
+266 YGYMYL

-279 WMPQI
+279 GMAQI

-291 VDNIDKTQETKA
+291 VDNTDKTQETKA
-303 DLENNIKSAIAVTD
+303 NLENNIKSAIAVTD

-390 IISLAASLVGLLA
+390 IISLVASVVGLLA
-403 GRFIL
+403 GKYGL
-408 GGFFLNMEMS
+408 GTFFLNMEMS

-437 IAVVVLITL
+437 ITVVALITL

-455 LKESAVN
+455 LKESAVE
-462 ALRLEIPKVKNTKFD
+462 ALRIEMPKVKSTKFD

-505 LMAIVGIIGCTMLM
+505 LMAIVGITGCTMLM

-546 LSLSNNYTNE
+546 LSLSNNYTDD
-556 QFTSIIEKYGNQTS
+556 QFVNIKEKYGNETS
-570 ESFGIEIKNGDKK
+570 ESFGIEIKNGNKK

-589 VNDAPDKLKYTNHS
+589 VNDAPNKLKYTNHN
-603 KEYIDLKDDGIY
+603 KEYMDLKDDGIY
-615 ITEKLSEKYDLKVG
+615 ITEKLSEKYGLKVG

-642 YTCKITGL
+642 YTCKIAGL

-662 RKYFESLG
+662 RKYYESLG
-670 FTYRADVLYT
+670 LTYKADTVYT
-680 DDDLSNTKT
+680 DENLSNAKT
-689 IDGVDTIQSIANLK
+689 IDGVDTIQSIATLK

-708 MLETVQMMIVLL
+708 MLETTETMVVLL

-770 LTVVGIVFGLPFG
+770 LTVAGIVIGLPLG
-783 FLMLDYIFKSALGD
+783 FWMLDYIFKSALGE
-797 NYDFNAYIS
+797 NYDFNAYIKP
-806 LVSYLYATLG
+806 VSYLYAVVG
-816 SLGVSVVVNKVLSRK
+816 SLVVSIIVNKVLSRK
-831 VKSIDMVSSLKG
+831 VKRIDMVTSLKG

>member
-1 MEDRQKYI
+1 MKKLSKKRLRDIKQNKMQFFNIFIMVFLGVFVFAGIHAYMDGMEKSADNYYKSNNFQDI
-9 RNFSI
+9 WLSGENFSTEDLEKVKNTENI
-14 IAHIDHGKSTL
+14 KDAEKLLTINTELENKEGVTL
-25 ADRLIEMTG
+25 ETNFIESNNISKMYVVEGEEFSKDKKG
-34 VLSKREMESQILD
+34 VW
-47 NMEIEKERGIT
+47 
-58 IKSQSV
+58 
-64 RMKYKAKDGQEYT
+64 
-77 FNLIDTPG
+77 
-85 HVDFNYEVSRSLAAC
+85 
-100 DGAILVV
+100 
-107 DASQGVE
+107 
-114 AQTLANVYLAIDN
+114 
-127 NLEIL
+127 
-132 PVINKIDLPN
+132 
-142 ARPEEVKQEI
+142 
-152 EDIIGIP
+152 
-159 AQDAPCVSAKSG
+159 
-171 LNMEEVLERIVTDL
+171 
-185 PAPKG
+185 
-190 NENEKTK
+190 
-197 CLIFDSYYDNYKGAV
+197 FDSYLAKNL
-212 AYVRVMNGKV
+212 NL
-222 KVGDEITVTYQNMK
+222 KVGDEITVTYQNIK
-236 ITEKIIG
+236 ITEKILG
-243 LVNTPDYV
+243 LVNTPDHV

-272 SINELPQ
+272 SINELPEG
-279 WMPQI
+279 MPQI

-291 VDNIDKTQETKA
+291 IDNTDKTQETKA

-317 RESSVSYKGYNSEIE
+317 RESSVSYQGYNSEIE

-390 IISLAASLVGLLA
+390 IVSLIASIAGLLA
-403 GRFIL
+403 GKYAL
-408 GGFFLNMEMS
+408 GTFFLNMEMS
-418 YFEVPVYNTVLIP
+418 YFEIPIYNTVLIP

-437 IAVVVLITL
+437 IAVVLLITL

-455 LKESAVN
+455 LKESAVE
-462 ALRLEIPKVKNTKFD
+462 ALRLEVPKVKNTKFD

-505 LMAIVGIIGCTMLM
+505 LMAIVGITGCTMLM

-546 LSLSNNYTNE
+546 LSLSNNYTDE
-556 QFTSIIEKYGNQTS
+556 QFESITQKYGKETS
-570 ESFGIEIKNGDKK
+570 KTLGIEIKNKDKK
-583 ETNTLT
+583 ETNTLI
-589 VNDAPDKLKYTNHS
+589 VNDAPSKLKYTNHN
-603 KEYIDLKDDGIY
+603 KEYMDLKDDGIY
-615 ITEKLSEKYDLKVG
+615 ITEKLSEKYGLQVG

-642 YTCKITGL
+642 YTCKIIGL

-662 RKYFESLG
+662 RKYYESLG
-670 FTYRADVLYT
+670 LAYRADVVYT
-680 DDDLSNTKT
+680 DEDLSNTKT
-689 IDGVDTIQSIANLK
+689 IDGVDTIQSLTTLK

-708 MLETVQMMIVLL
+708 MLETVQTMIVLL

-770 LTVVGIVFGLPFG
+770 LTVVGIILGLPLG
-783 FLMLDYIFKSALGD
+783 FWMLDYIFKSALGD
-797 NYDFNAYIS
+797 NYDFNAYIKPT
-806 LVSYLYATLG
+806 SYLYAVVG
-816 SLGVSVVVNKVLSRK
+816 SLIVSIIVNKVLSRK
-831 VKSIDMVSSLKG
+831 VKKIDMVTSLKG

>member
-1 MEDRQKYI
+1 MKKLSKKRLRDIRQNKMQFFNIFIMVFLGVFVFAGIHAYMDGMEKSADKYYEI
-9 RNFSI
+9 NNFQDIWLSGENFSNEDLEKVKNTENVKD
-14 IAHIDHGKSTL
+14 AE
-25 ADRLIEMTG
+25 RL
-34 VLSKREMESQILD
+34 L
-47 NMEIEKERGIT
+47 T
-58 IKSQSV
+58 IKTELEN
-64 RMKYKAKDGQEYT
+64 KDGVT
-77 FNLIDTPG
+77 LDTN
-85 HVDFNYEVSRSLAAC
+85 FIESNNISKMY
-100 DGAILVV
+100 VV
-107 DASQGVE
+107 DGEKFSKEKKGVW
-114 AQTLANVYLAIDN
+114 
-127 NLEIL
+127 
-132 PVINKIDLPN
+132 
-142 ARPEEVKQEI
+142 
-152 EDIIGIP
+152 
-159 AQDAPCVSAKSG
+159 
-171 LNMEEVLERIVTDL
+171 
-185 PAPKG
+185 
-190 NENEKTK
+190 
-197 CLIFDSYYDNYKGAV
+197 FDSYLAKNLDL
-212 AYVRVMNGKV
+212 

-770 LTVVGIVFGLPFG
+770 LTVVGIVFGLPFV

>member
-1 MEDRQKYI
+1 MKKLSKKRLRDIRQNKMQFFNIFIMVFLGVFVFAGIHAYMDGMEKSADNYYKSNNFQDI
-9 RNFSI
+9 WLSGENFSNEDLEKVKNTENVKDAEKMLTI
-14 IAHIDHGKSTL
+14 NTELENKKDITL
-25 ADRLIEMTG
+25 DTNFIESNNISKMYIVDGEEFSKDKKG
-34 VLSKREMESQILD
+34 VW
-47 NMEIEKERGIT
+47 
-58 IKSQSV
+58 
-64 RMKYKAKDGQEYT
+64 
-77 FNLIDTPG
+77 
-85 HVDFNYEVSRSLAAC
+85 
-100 DGAILVV
+100 
-107 DASQGVE
+107 
-114 AQTLANVYLAIDN
+114 
-127 NLEIL
+127 
-132 PVINKIDLPN
+132 
-142 ARPEEVKQEI
+142 
-152 EDIIGIP
+152 
-159 AQDAPCVSAKSG
+159 
-171 LNMEEVLERIVTDL
+171 
-185 PAPKG
+185 
-190 NENEKTK
+190 
-197 CLIFDSYYDNYKGAV
+197 FDSYLAKNLDL
-212 AYVRVMNGKV
+212 

-236 ITEKIIG
+236 ITEKIVG
-243 LVNTPDYV
+243 LVNTPDHV
-251 YFVKDDTEIF
+251 YFIKDDTEIF

-266 YGFIYL
+266 YGYMYL

-279 WMPQI
+279 GMPKI

-291 VDNIDKTQETKA
+291 VDNTDKTKETKA

-390 IISLAASLVGLLA
+390 IISLVASVTGLFVGKYA
-403 GRFIL
+403 L
-408 GGFFLNMEMS
+408 GTFFLNTEMS

-431 VVYILA
+431 IVYILA
-437 IAVVVLITL
+437 IIVVILITF

-455 LKESAVN
+455 LKEPAVE

-505 LMAIVGIIGCTMLM
+505 LMAIVGITGCTMLM

-546 LSLSNNYTNE
+546 LSLSNNYTDE
-556 QFTSIIEKYGNQTS
+556 QFTNITEKYGNQTS
-570 ESFGIEIKNGDKK
+570 ESYGIEIKNGDKK

-589 VNDAPDKLKYTNHS
+589 VNDAPDKLKYTNHN
-603 KEYIDLKDDGIY
+603 KEYIDLQDDGVY
-615 ITEKLSEKYDLKVG
+615 ITEKMSEKYDLKVG

-642 YTCKITGL
+642 YTCKIAGL

-670 FTYRADVLYT
+670 FTYKADVVYT
-680 DDDLSNTKT
+680 DEDLSNTKT
-689 IDGVDTIQSIANLK
+689 IDGVDTIQSIATLK

-708 MLETVQMMIVLL
+708 MLKTVQMMIVLL

-770 LTVVGIVFGLPFG
+770 LTIVGIIFGLPLG

-797 NYDFNAYIS
+797 NYDFNAYIN
-806 LVSYLYATLG
+806 LISYLYATVG
-816 SLGVSVVVNKVLSRK
+816 SLVVSVVVNKVLSRK
-831 VKSIDMVSSLKG
+831 VKKIDMVTSLKG

>member
-1 MEDRQKYI
+1 MKRLSKKRLRDIKQNKMQFFNIFIMVFLGVFVFAGIHAYMDGMEKSADKYYKDNNFQDI
-9 RNFSI
+9 WLSGENFSTE
-14 IAHIDHGKSTL
+14 DL
-25 ADRLIEMTG
+25 
-34 VLSKREMESQILD
+34 
-47 NMEIEKERGIT
+47 EKVKNTENVKDAERMLT
-58 IKSQSV
+58 IKTELEN
-64 RMKYKAKDGQEYT
+64 KDGVT
-77 FNLIDTPG
+77 LDTN
-85 HVDFNYEVSRSLAAC
+85 FIESNNISKMY
-100 DGAILVV
+100 VV
-107 DASQGVE
+107 DGEEFSKDKKGVW
-114 AQTLANVYLAIDN
+114 
-127 NLEIL
+127 
-132 PVINKIDLPN
+132 
-142 ARPEEVKQEI
+142 
-152 EDIIGIP
+152 
-159 AQDAPCVSAKSG
+159 
-171 LNMEEVLERIVTDL
+171 
-185 PAPKG
+185 
-190 NENEKTK
+190 
-197 CLIFDSYYDNYKGAV
+197 FDSYLAKNLDL
-212 AYVRVMNGKV
+212 

-236 ITEKIIG
+236 ITEKIAG
-243 LVNTPDYV
+243 LVNTPDHV

-266 YGFIYL
+266 YGYMYL

-279 WMPQI
+279 GMPQI

-291 VDNIDKTQETKA
+291 VDNTDKTQETKA
-303 DLENNIKSAIAVTD
+303 NLENNIKSAIAVTD

-366 QIGTLKALGFKN
+366 QIGTLKALEFKN

-390 IISLAASLVGLLA
+390 IISLVASVVGLLA
-403 GRFIL
+403 GKYGL
-408 GGFFLNMEMS
+408 GTFFLNMEMS

-437 IAVVVLITL
+437 IAVVALITL

-455 LKESAVN
+455 LKESAVE
-462 ALRLEIPKVKNTKFD
+462 ALRIEIPKVKSTKFD

-505 LMAIVGIIGCTMLM
+505 LMAIVGITGCTMLM

-546 LSLSNNYTNE
+546 LSLSNNYTDD
-556 QFTSIIEKYGNQTS
+556 QFTNITEKYGNETS
-570 ESFGIEIKNGDKK
+570 ESFGIEIKNVDKK

-589 VNDAPDKLKYTNHS
+589 VNDAPNKLKYTNHN
-603 KEYIDLKDDGIY
+603 KEYMDLKDDGIY
-615 ITEKLSEKYDLKVG
+615 ITEKLSEKYGFKVG

-635 IFGDDNW
+635 IFGDNNW
-642 YTCKITGL
+642 HTCKIVGL

-662 RKYFESLG
+662 RKYYESLG
-670 FTYRADVLYT
+670 LTYKADTVYT
-680 DDDLSNTKT
+680 DENLINTKT
-689 IDGVDTIQSIANLK
+689 IDGVDTIQSIATLK

-708 MLETVQMMIVLL
+708 MLETTETMVVLL

-770 LTVVGIVFGLPFG
+770 LTVAGIVIGLPLG
-783 FLMLDYIFKSALGD
+783 FWMLDYIFKSALGE
-797 NYDFNAYIS
+797 NYDFNAYIKP
-806 LVSYLYATLG
+806 VSYLYAVVG
-816 SLGVSVVVNKVLSRK
+816 SLVVSIIVNKVLSRK
-831 VKSIDMVSSLKG
+831 VKRIDMVTSLKE

>member
-1 MEDRQKYI
+1 MKKLSKKRLRDIKQNKMQFFNIFIMVFLGVFVFAGIHAYMDGMEESADKYYKDNNFQDI
-9 RNFSI
+9 WLSGENFSN
-14 IAHIDHGKSTL
+14 DDLEK
-25 ADRLIEMTG
+25 
-34 VLSKREMESQILD
+34 VK
-47 NMEIEKERGIT
+47 NMENVKDAERILT
-58 IKSQSV
+58 IKTELENKNDV
-64 RMKYKAKDGQEYT
+64 T
-77 FNLIDTPG
+77 LDTN
-85 HVDFNYEVSRSLAAC
+85 FIESNNISKMY
-100 DGAILVV
+100 VV
-107 DASQGVE
+107 DGEEFSKDKKGVW
-114 AQTLANVYLAIDN
+114 
-127 NLEIL
+127 
-132 PVINKIDLPN
+132 
-142 ARPEEVKQEI
+142 
-152 EDIIGIP
+152 
-159 AQDAPCVSAKSG
+159 
-171 LNMEEVLERIVTDL
+171 
-185 PAPKG
+185 
-190 NENEKTK
+190 
-197 CLIFDSYYDNYKGAV
+197 FDSYLAKNLDL
-212 AYVRVMNGKV
+212 
-222 KVGDEITVTYQNMK
+222 KVGDEITFTYQNMK
-236 ITEKIIG
+236 MTEKILG
-243 LVNTPDYV
+243 LVNTPDHV

-266 YGFIYL
+266 YGYMYL

-279 WMPQI
+279 GMLQI

-291 VDNIDKTQETKA
+291 VNKTDKMQETKA
-303 DLENNIKSAIAVTD
+303 NLENNIKSAIAVTD

-366 QIGTLKALGFKN
+366 QIGILKALGFKN

-390 IISLAASLVGLLA
+390 IISLVASVVGLLA
-403 GRFIL
+403 GKYGL
-408 GGFFLNMEMS
+408 GTFFLNMEMS

-437 IAVVVLITL
+437 ITVVALITL

-455 LKESAVN
+455 LKESAVE
-462 ALRLEIPKVKNTKFD
+462 ALRLEVPKVKSTKFD

-505 LMAIVGIIGCTMLM
+505 LMAIVGITGCTMLM

-546 LSLSNNYTNE
+546 LSLSNNYTDD
-556 QFTSIIEKYGNQTS
+556 QFANITEKYGNETS

-589 VNDAPDKLKYTNHS
+589 VNDAPNKLKYTNHN
-603 KEYIDLKDDGIY
+603 KEYMDLKDDGIY
-615 ITEKLSEKYDLKVG
+615 ITEKLSEKYGLKVG

-635 IFGDDNW
+635 IFGDNNW
-642 YTCKITGL
+642 HSCKIVGL

-662 RKYFESLG
+662 KKYYETLG
-670 FTYRADVLYT
+670 LTYRADTVYT
-680 DDDLSNTKT
+680 DENLSNAKT
-689 IDGVDTIQSIANLK
+689 IDGVDTIQSIATLK

-708 MLETVQMMIVLL
+708 MLETTETMVVLL

-770 LTVVGIVFGLPFG
+770 LTVAGIVIGLPLG
-783 FLMLDYIFKSALGD
+783 FWMLDYIFKSALGE
-797 NYDFNAYIS
+797 NYDFNAYIKP
-806 LVSYLYATLG
+806 VSYLYAVVG
-816 SLGVSVVVNKVLSRK
+816 SLVVSIIVNKVLSRK
-831 VKSIDMVSSLKG
+831 VKRIDMVTSLKG